1 MPVIWTANDIGG
13 LGAPALRRMTM
24 CLEVNVPNLAA
35 RVALARKR
43 RGWSRAAS
51 RALRQAN

>member
-13 LGAPALRRMTM
+13 LGAPVLRRMTM
-24 CLEVNVPNLAA
+24 CLEVKVPNLAA
-35 RVALARKR
+35 RAALARKR